1 MKAYL
6 YLANGLVLEGQSV
19 GAAGTTIGEVVFHT
33 GMVGFQESFTDPAC
47 SGQILVQTYPM
58 IGNYGFNHQDYES
71 DAVHCRG
78 VIMREA
84 CEAPSNWRCE
94 MNLDAFLKKHN
105 AIGIQGIDTRRLT
118 RLIRGTGVI
127 NGAITTEV
135 APGDTAAVEKLMA
148 ELKAYKVTG
157 AVAAVTCAEPQVLK
171 PEGELHVAV
180 LDLGVRRSVL
190 HSLTRRGCK
199 LTVLPAG
206 TSAEEIRALGADG
219 LLITDGPGDPNE
231 YTAIAAELKKL
242 LDEGMP
248 AFGMGMG
255 HGLAAL
261 AAGAQVEK
269 MKCGHHGAN
278 QPVYYFATGRTYI
291 TCQNHC
297 YVVKGDTL
305 PAEMGAVSAVNA
317 NDKSCEAVDYTAWNC
332 FTVQFQP
339 ADKGGLKL
347 FDRFVEAMKA
357 AKKGEC

>member
-1 MKAYL
+1 M
-6 YLANGLVLEGQSV
+6 
-19 GAAGTTIGEVVFHT
+19 
-33 GMVGFQESFTDPAC
+33 
-47 SGQILVQTYPM
+47 
-58 IGNYGFNHQDYES
+58 
-71 DAVHCRG
+71 HCRG

-135 APGDTAAVEKLMA
+135 APEDTASVEKLTA

-278 QPVYYFATGRTYI
+278 QPVYHFATGRTYI

-297 YVVKGDTL
+297 YAVKGDTL